1 MMTTGLAAVPAP
13 ARRRAAYP
21 SHLVETARLRDGRP
35 ITVRPIR
42 AADLLLEREFVIGLS
57 PTTRYQRLLSG
68 RKLMPGELKR
78 LTDIDYDR
86 ELALVA
92 ILEVEGRQRIL
103 GVARY
108 VRDDAHEPGSA
119 DFAIVVG
126 DAWQGQGLG
135 ETLLAALM
143 HAAPGHGLSAL
154 TGITLSENHRMIGL
168 ARKLGFDARRE
179 ADDATLTDLRWAV
192 HDADHAAPVE
202 APATF
207 LPDEEALW
215 GVRLG

>member
-1 MMTTGLAAVPAP
+1 MLTTALAVVPAP
-13 ARRRAAYP
+13 ARRRAPYP

-135 ETLLAALM
+135 ETLLQALM
-143 HAAPGHGLSAL
+143 RAAPGHGLSAL
-154 TGITLSENHRMIGL
+154 TGITLSENHRMIAL
-168 ARKLGFDARRE
+168 ARKLGFHARRE

-192 HDADHAAPVE
+192 HDDDHAAPE
-202 APATF
+202 QTPPF

-215 GVRLG
+215 GVRLY

>member
-1 MMTTGLAAVPAP
+1 MMTTALAVVPVP
-13 ARRRAAYP
+13 TGRRAPYP
-21 SHLVETARLRDGRP
+21 SHLAETARLRDGRP

-57 PTTRYQRLLSG
+57 ATTRYQRLLSG

-92 ILEVEGRQRIL
+92 ILDVEGRQQIL

-135 ETLLAALM
+135 EMLLKALM
-143 HAAPGHGLSAL
+143 RAAPGHGLSAL
-154 TGITLSENHRMIGL
+154 TGITLAENHRMIGL
-168 ARKLGFDARRE
+168 ARKLGIRTRRD
-179 ADDATLTDLRWAV
+179 ADDATLVDLRWAV
-192 HDADHAAPVE
+192 HDDDHAAPE
-202 APATF
+202 QAHTAF
-207 LPDEEALW
+207 LPDAEALW
-215 GVRLG
+215 GVRLY